1 MIDSYISH
9 MGKNKGNPIRCA
21 ITFFFLPCV
30 PLPLSRAIICLTMVR
45 LCSWFFNT
53 ITLEGQ
59 NFTCMGHQV
68 KKSTARVEMIL
79 KMLRLFL

>member
-1 MIDSYISH
+1 
-9 MGKNKGNPIRCA
+9 MGKTMENPIGCA
-21 ITFFFLPCV
+21 RTFGGFLPCV
-30 PLPLSRAIICLTMVR
+30 PLPLSRAIIFLTMVH

-68 KKSTARVEMIL
+68 KKSMARVEMIL